1 MGRWMVRDR
10 SSFRGV
16 HSSRPT
22 DSPRA
27 SFRPAGSPVKTTRS
41 TKERAG
47 IPVRVSAASPDS
59 SSRTSNRQLSTPAL
73 KFRTRIRSYAFPAG
87 SGVTPGTLLTSIAS
101 VVLVLV
107 FVWVMWVTVG
117 TFRAWQ
123 DGQVA
128 LFDLVWAAL
137 RASIV
142 LLVLGFYLR

>member
-1 MGRWMVRDR
+1 M
-10 SSFRGV
+10 
-16 HSSRPT
+16 
-22 DSPRA
+22 
-27 SFRPAGSPVKTTRS
+27 
-41 TKERAG
+41 
-47 IPVRVSAASPDS
+47 
-59 SSRTSNRQLSTPAL
+59 TPAQNA
-73 KFRTRIRSYAFPAG
+73 AFQAG
-87 SGVTPGTLLTSIAS
+87 SGVTPATLLTTIAS

-123 DGQVA
+123 DGQVV